1 MFNLTP
7 NSGIFQLWRG
17 LRVLVSMRSAVWEI
31 WFILGAIT
39 VVAAPLDERL
49 LNLSSRAWVGDGFDV
64 VIAGFV
70 IEPGPEKQVLVRAVG
85 PELARY
91 GVPNPVRQP
100 ELQIVNLQ
108 GEVVAS
114 NEGWSP
120 VLQEA
125 FNSVGAF
132 GFSEESDDAALVA
145 LLKPGVYTAI
155 AKTGQNSGFGNALI
169 EVYDLEG
176 SARLR
181 NLSTRA
187 RIESN
192 TTVVIGGLVIAS
204 EGGGRRVLLRAV
216 GPSLIGLAQEDRL
229 ADPIFS
235 LVRQSDGVEIAGNDD
250 WETGNDAAALS
261 DAFAAAGAFPLE
273 NGAKDAALLVDLP
286 GGAYTLL
293 VSGSAGSAGTA
304 LVEVYD
310 ITPREGAY
318 ITAASTLA
326 STDSAPGSVPGQIT
340 LSRVGDVSEELT
352 VNLGYGGSAQM
363 GSDYASLPTTV
374 SFASGQTT
382 LTLEVTSIAT
392 AAEEQTPKDV
402 EVTVLPGDGYAVGST
417 PMAEVTIFQSSG
429 TLYLANLQPVVGGS
443 GAYGT
448 VAIQLTEDQSTLVI
462 SASFSNLTSP
472 QTAAYLQ
479 IGAPGDSGE
488 LLIALPTGQAN
499 NITWPVDA
507 VGGYSSAEVLDALAS
522 GLIYAN
528 VATANHP
535 TGELEGTAFRYAGSH
550 AFTAPAAVPAPPTL
564 AADEADA
571 ARFLMQTTFGAQPG
585 ETEAMVGQSFEEW
598 IDAQMAL
605 PASSHEAETYLELD
619 RHGDPNFDD
628 RPDRQHRYGAFWN
641 IALRGEDQLRQRV
654 ALALSEILV
663 ASDENGT
670 VYNWQEGLA
679 NYHDRLTEHA
689 FGNFRELLE
698 DVTLHPIMGVYL
710 SHLRNA
716 KADPELGTAP
726 DENFAREIMQ
736 LFSIGLVELHPDG
749 TLKLDGNGLPI
760 QTYDQDTITEMA
772 KIFTG
777 WTFQQENPQ
786 NWMFRWGQPNYQV
799 PMMNYPS
806 YHEDGPKTIVTG
818 RELPAGQGAIK
829 DLNDTLDTLFE
840 HPNTGPFI
848 ARQLIQ
854 RLITSNPS
862 PGYVYRV
869 AQTFANNGAGVRGDL
884 GAVVKAI
891 LLDHEARSP
900 EVAASPSFGKV
911 REPMVRMIALWRA
924 MGVEMN
930 SGQIYY
936 FWSEGELAQGPL
948 SSPSVFN
955 FFRPD
960 YAPVGDLA
968 RAGLFAP
975 ELQIH
980 TDATAISVPNRL
992 AVYAYSNWGDDPE
1005 RGEDDVWLTI
1015 DALTELWPNTEAVV
1029 DELNLRLA
1037 AGSLSAASRERI
1049 LTTIADLPSWV
1060 NARQGVSAMIYL
1072 VATSPESAVQ
1082 L

>member
-1 MFNLTP
+1 MLLT
-7 NSGIFQLWRG
+7 
-17 LRVLVSMRSAVWEI
+17 A
-31 WFILGAIT
+31 
-39 VVAAPLDERL
+39 VAAAEPLSERL

-70 IEPGPEKQVLVRAVG
+70 IEPGPEKQILVRAVG
-85 PELARY
+85 PELGRY
-91 GVPNPVRQP
+91 GVPRPVQRP
-100 ELQIVNLQ
+100 ELQIVNLA

-120 VLQEA
+120 VLEEA
-125 FNSVGAF
+125 FATVGAF
-132 GFSEESDDAALVA
+132 GLTADSDDAALVA
-145 LLKPGVYTAI
+145 LLPPGVYTAV
-155 AKTGQNSGFGNALI
+155 AKTGQNGGFGNGLI

-187 RIESN
+187 RIESDS
-192 TTVVIGGLVIAS
+192 TVVIGGLVVGS
-204 EGGGRRVLLRAV
+204 EDGGRRVLLRAV
-216 GPSLIGLAQEDRL
+216 GPSLIGLAEADRL

-250 WETGNDAAALS
+250 WQTGNDAAALS
-261 DAFAAAGAFPLE
+261 DAFATAGAFPLE
-273 NGAKDAALLVDLP
+273 NGAKDAALLIDLP

-293 VSGSAGSAGTA
+293 VSGANGSAGTA

-310 ITPREGAY
+310 ITPQEGAFV
-318 ITAASTLA
+318 TAAATVA
-326 STDSAPGSVPGQIT
+326 STDSAPGSLPGQIT
-340 LSRVGDVSEELT
+340 LNRVGDLSGELT
-352 VNLGYGGSAQM
+352 VNLGIGGSAQM
-363 GSDYASLPTTV
+363 GSDYAALPSAVTFAPGQAAVSLH
-374 SFASGQTT
+374 
-382 LTLEVTSIAT
+382 VTST
-392 AAEEQTPKDV
+392 AGISEQQIPKDV
-402 EVTVLPGDGYAVGST
+402 IVSVLSGDGYAPGST
-417 PMAEVTIFQSSG
+417 AKAEVTIFNSTG
-429 TLYLANLQPVVGGS
+429 TLYLAKLQPLVAGS

-448 VAIQLTEDQSTLVI
+448 VAIQLSADESTLVV
-462 SASFSNLTSP
+462 SASFSNLSSP

-479 IGAPGDSGE
+479 IGSPGDAGE
-488 LLIALPTGQAN
+488 LLISLPKGQAN
-499 NITWPVDA
+499 NNVWPIEA
-507 VGGYSSAEVLDALAS
+507 VGGYSPADVLDALRS
-522 GLIYAN
+522 GRIFAN
-528 VATANHP
+528 VSTANFP
-535 TGELEGTAFRYAGSH
+535 TGELEGTARRYAGSH
-550 AFTAPAAVPAPPTL
+550 AFTAPAAVPAAPTM
-564 AADEADA
+564 AVDAADA
-571 ARFLMQTTFGAQPG
+571 ARFLTQTTFGPTRAD
-585 ETEAMVGQSFEEW
+585 TDALVGQAFATW

-605 PASSHEAETYLELD
+605 PASNHEAETYLELE

-663 ASDENGT
+663 ASDSNGT

-679 NYHDRLTEHA
+679 NYHDVLAEHA
-689 FGNFRELLE
+689 FGNFRDLLE

-710 SHLRNA
+710 SHLRNT
-716 KADPELGTAP
+716 KADPATGSVP

-749 TLKLDGNGLPI
+749 TLKLNGNGLPI
-760 QTYDQDTITEMA
+760 QTYDQTTITEMA
-772 KIFTG
+772 KVFTG
-777 WTFQQENPQ
+777 WTFVQENPQ
-786 NWMFRWGQPNYQV
+786 DWMFRWGQPNYQA
-799 PMMNYPS
+799 PMMNYPAF
-806 YHEDGPKTIVTG
+806 HEDGAKTIVTG

-848 ARQLIQ
+848 SRQLIQ

-869 AQTFANNGAGVRGDL
+869 AQVFANNGAGERGDL
-884 GAVVKAI
+884 AAVVKAI

-900 EVAASPSFGKV
+900 DVAASPNFGKV
-911 REPMVRMIALWRA
+911 REPMIRMIGLWRA

-936 FWSEGELAQGPL
+936 FWSTGELAQGPL
-948 SSPSVFN
+948 SAPSVFN

-992 AVYAYSNWGDDPE
+992 AVYAYSNWGANPE
-1005 RGEDDVWLTI
+1005 REEDDVWLTI
-1015 DALTELWPNTEAVV
+1015 NDVTALWPNAEAVV
-1029 DELNLRLA
+1029 DELDIRLS
-1037 AGSLSAASRERI
+1037 AGSMSPATRTRI
-1049 LTTIADLPSWV
+1049 LTAVDQLPSWLS
-1060 NARQGVSAMIYL
+1060 ADQAVSALIYL

-1082 L
+1082 R